1 MLTPGDES
9 DDEGTTTSEVLP
21 PTTTRATDRPGDI
34 TVSVRQNHHQDQDRT
49 TSFGY
54 QTLK

>member
-34 TVSVRQNHHQDQDRT
+34 TVSVCQNHHQDLDP
-49 TSFGY
+49 
-54 QTLK
+54 